1 MIGKNGERW
10 KAVCEMA
17 ATEQDPDK
25 LRALITE
32 IDALLGAKYDRLDA
46 KVHPE
51 AHKADTDKND
61 NASNV
66 SNPNLKL

>member
-25 LRALITE
+25 LRALIKE
-32 IDALLGAKYDRLDA
+32 IDELLGAKYDRLEAKAFASRDA
-46 KVHPE
+46 KR
-51 AHKADTDKND
+51 TDSSQLSD
-61 NASNV
+61 GSD
-66 SNPNLKL
+66 SH